1 MKRNLIITLVVIV
14 AVVSLAINWVVGNYN
29 KLITLKENTEAKWA
43 QVENQLKRRSDL
55 IPNLANTVKGYAKH
69 EKEIF
74 TGIAEARSKLAGAGT
89 IPEKIEASHELGGF
103 LSRLLIVV
111 ERYPDLKANQNFSQL
126 MHELSGTENR
136 ISVERMRYND
146 AVRNFNIT
154 IKKFPGSL
162 FASIF
167 GFTQAT
173 YFEAEEAEKKVP
185 PQVEF

>member
-1 MKRNLIITLVVIV
+1 MKRNIVITLVVIV
-14 AVVSLAINWVVGNYN
+14 AVMFLIISWVAGNYN
-29 KLITLKENTEAKWA
+29 KIVTLKENIEARWA
-43 QVENQLKRRSDL
+43 QVENQLKRRNDL
-55 IPNLANTVKGYAKH
+55 IPNLVNTVKGYAKH

-89 IPEKIEASHELGGF
+89 IPEKIKASNELGGF
-103 LSRLLIVV
+103 LSRLLMVI

-146 AVRNFNIT
+146 AVRDFNMM
-154 IKKFPGSL
+154 IKRFPGRV
-162 FASIF
+162 FASLF

-173 YFEAEEAEKKVP
+173 YFEIEEAEKKA
-185 PQVEF
+185 PQVVF